1 MASREYCSNVA
12 EELEVWSERLHTLSG
27 EIERIPSI
35 DKYRMLPQIEQ
46 LHILMTELDDR
57 LCDLMN
63 SCPTVET
70 GDKVVGYGVP
80 GKFGSV
86 TAAGTPGSEKFDYE
100 IGG

>member
-1 MASREYCSNVA
+1 MASRGYCSNVA
-12 EELEVWSERLHTLSG
+12 EELESWSEKLHTLSEG
-27 EIERIPSI
+27 IDRIPSI

-70 GDKVVGYGVP
+70 GPAGKVRSGVTGVGREP
-80 GKFGSV
+80 RS
-86 TAAGTPGSEKFDYE
+86 AGSEKFDYE
-100 IGG
+100 VGG

>member
-1 MASREYCSNVA
+1 MASRDYCSNVA
-12 EELEVWSERLHTLSG
+12 EELESWSEKLHNLSD
-27 EIERIPSI
+27 EIDRIPSI

-70 GDKVVGYGVP
+70 GPAKKVRSGVTGVG
-80 GKFGSV
+80 KEHRS
-86 TAAGTPGSEKFDYE
+86 AGSEKFDYE
-100 IGG
+100 VGG

>member
-1 MASREYCSNVA
+1 MASRDYCSNVA
-12 EELEVWSERLHTLSG
+12 EELERWSGRLHSLSD
-27 EIERIPSI
+27 EIDRIPSI

-70 GDKVVGYGVP
+70 GGGKVVRGGVSTV
-80 GKFGSV
+80 GK
-86 TAAGTPGSEKFDYE
+86 GTGPVANEKFDYE

>member
-1 MASREYCSNVA
+1 MASRDYCANVA
-12 EELEVWSERLHTLSG
+12 EELERWSERLHSLSD
-27 EIERIPSI
+27 EIDRIPSI

-57 LCDLMN
+57 LCDLVE

-70 GDKVVGYGVP
+70 GGSGSGLRGGVGAFAKANGAV
-80 GKFGSV
+80 GN
-86 TAAGTPGSEKFDYE
+86 EKFDYD

>member
-1 MASREYCSNVA
+1 MASRDYCSNVA
-12 EELEVWSERLHTLSG
+12 EELESWSVRLHDLSD
-27 EIERIPSI
+27 EIDRIPSI

-57 LCDLMN
+57 LCDLLD

-70 GDKVVGYGVP
+70 GGGKEVRGVSAVSKGTVSVGN
-80 GKFGSV
+80 
-86 TAAGTPGSEKFDYE
+86 EKFDYD